1 MKEVVRAMSVNGRYY
16 VSSACAGTNISF
28 ICQAV
33 LVYIITDGECYA
45 VDAFNCEFDKGK
57 QDFLVNNMDAH
68 PFNNRCEPSPCVHP
82 DLLDLDKSSAVC
94 LAHHGDSK
102 NTHCKIWFS
111 SQNSTGFSC
120 KDLSLMNNNR
130 GKFKSVVKNKGK
142 SKSQSPTS
150 GGSTGKTADGLV
162 RHLGCHQVPC
172 GLAEN
177 VPQLLSKASDNWRN
191 FKDALL
197 DVGFCCEAAL
207 CHADQQGA
215 SVERHRTWIA
225 EICCRQWMMTQ
236 RDAESRLQSWKE
248 TFDRLKIPPIRRC
261 RSYLRKPGDK

>member
-1 MKEVVRAMSVNGRYY
+1 MGKANNLRARRRNFPNLHRHFSDDVHHLLLNNVIADLLHAQLKRHFSATEILHMKEVVRAMSVNGRYY
-16 VSSACAGTNISF
+16 VSSACTGANISF

-45 VDAFNCEFDKGK
+45 VDAFNCEFDKVT

-102 NTHCKIWFS
+102 NTHCKIRFS

-130 GKFKSVVKNKGK
+130 GKFKSVVKNKGNIKAKVPCKGK
-142 SKSQSPTS
+142 SKGQSPTS

-177 VPQLLSKASDNWRN
+177 VLN
-191 FKDALL
+191 
-197 DVGFCCEAAL
+197 C
-207 CHADQQGA
+207 
-215 SVERHRTWIA
+215 
-225 EICCRQWMMTQ
+225 
-236 RDAESRLQSWKE
+236 
-248 TFDRLKIPPIRRC
+248 
-261 RSYLRKPGDK
+261 